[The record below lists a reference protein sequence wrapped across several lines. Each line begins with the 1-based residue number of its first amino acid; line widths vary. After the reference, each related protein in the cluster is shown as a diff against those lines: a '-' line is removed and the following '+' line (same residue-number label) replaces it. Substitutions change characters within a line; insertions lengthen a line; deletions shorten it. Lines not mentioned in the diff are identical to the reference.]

1 MSSLESRRKV
11 VFAQLQMFLFMQYH
25 ANFKKQHIIK
35 QILSFCIYLYF
46 TTSEHVKMLR
56 NREK

>member
-1 MSSLESRRKV
+1 MSEKSENMSSLESRRKV

-35 QILSFCIYLYF
+35 QILSFCIYLYLQF
-46 TTSEHVKMLR
+46 
-56 NREK
+56 